1 MRKVPHNLTSAPPLD
16 GVQLAI
22 LNKRLEGVCRKMA
35 NTLFR
40 TGRSG
45 VLNTARDFSC
55 CIVTADNQLLASA
68 ESLPIH
74 VLSGPDLMAAAMQEF
89 HPLLKRGD
97 AFLHNSPYHGCSH
110 PADHTILVPVMDDDG
125 RHRFTMVAKAHQADC
140 GNSLPTTY
148 MGGARDVYQ
157 EGALIFPAVRVQENY
172 QDIQD
177 IVRMCR
183 MRIRVPEQWWGDYLA
198 AMGAARIGERELMA
212 LGEEVGWD
220 TLDAFTSQWLEYS
233 EQRMTAVISRL
244 PAGKMTV
251 SSAHDAFPGAEEG
264 IQVKVQLAIDPV
276 DAIIEVDLRDNPDC
290 LPCGLNLSEACSR
303 TSAMVG
309 VFNSI
314 DHSVPPNAGSFRRIR
329 VLLRENCVVG
339 IPLHPTSCSVATTNV
354 ADHVSNGVQRAIAE
368 LSEGAGMAEVGYA
381 IPPSVGV
388 ISGIKPN
395 SDEPFIN
402 QIFLGFGAGAASP
415 TADAWVTIGHVGNA
429 GLCYQDSTEVD
440 EQVFPIFV
448 KGRHFVTDS
457 GGAGRYRGGGGMQ
470 VEFGPEGCDL
480 EIGYVSDGT
489 FNAAN
494 GVCGGGSG
502 GRAKQYLRRG
512 NGEGETLDPC
522 AQVPLRKG
530 ETIVS
535 VSCGGG
541 GFGSPLARPAVD
553 VAHDAR
559 ERWISIEAAEHVY
572 GVVLS
577 ADGSADITASEAL
590 RNKMS
595 VVAF

>member
-1 MRKVPHNLTSAPPLD
+1 MTGAPPLD

-55 CIVTADNQLLASA
+55 CIVTADNHLLATA

-89 HPLLKRGD
+89 HPVLKRGD

-110 PADHTILVPVMDDDG
+110 PADHTILVPVLDNDG

-140 GNSLPTTY
+140 GNSLATTY

-172 QDIQD
+172 QDVED
-177 IVRMCR
+177 IVRMCK

-198 AMGAARIGERELMA
+198 EMGAARIGERELMA
-212 LGEEVGWD
+212 LAAEIGWD
-220 TLDAFTSQWLEYS
+220 TLDAFTDQWFEYS
-233 EQRMTAVISRL
+233 EKRMTAEIARL
-244 PAGKMTV
+244 PAGEMTV
-251 SSAHDAFPGAEEG
+251 SSAHDPFPGAEDG
-264 IQVKVQLAIDPV
+264 IEVKVKLAIDPAQAMI
-276 DAIIEVDLRDNPDC
+276 DIDLRDNPDC

-303 TSAMVG
+303 TAAMVG

-314 DHSVPPNAGSFRRIR
+314 DHTVPPNAGSFRRIR
-329 VLLRENCVVG
+329 VALRENCVVG
-339 IPLHPTSCSVATTNV
+339 IPVHPTSCSVATTNV

-368 LSEGAGMAEVGYA
+368 LADGAGMAEVGYV

-388 ISGIKPN
+388 ISGHKP
-395 SDEPFIN
+395 DTGEPFVN
-402 QIFLGFGAGAASP
+402 QIFLGFGAGAASCA
-415 TADAWVTIGHVGNA
+415 ADAWVTIGHVGNA
-429 GLCYQDSTEVD
+429 GLCYQDSAEVD

-448 KGRHFVTDS
+448 KGRHFVTDT
-457 GGAGRYRGGGGMQ
+457 GGAGRYRGGGGMH
-470 VEFGPEGCDL
+470 VEFGPDGCDL
-480 EIGYVSDGT
+480 EVGYVSDGT
-489 FNAAN
+489 LNAAK
-494 GVCGGGSG
+494 GARGGGMG
-502 GRAKQYLRRG
+502 GRAQQYVRRA
-512 NGEGETLDPC
+512 NGESETLDAC
-522 AQVPLRKG
+522 AQVPLHEG
-530 ETIVS
+530 ETIIS

-541 GFGSPLARPAVD
+541 GFGSPLDRPAAD
-553 VAHDAR
+553 VAFDAR
-559 ERWISIEAAEHVY
+559 EKWISVRAAEQVY
-572 GVVLS
+572 GVVLT
-577 ADGSADITASEAL
+577 AEGEADIAASEKL
-590 RNKMS
+590 RATMS
-595 VVAF
+595 AAAS

>member
-1 MRKVPHNLTSAPPLD
+1 MTDMAPMD

-55 CIVTADNQLLASA
+55 CIVTADNHLLAAA

-89 HPLLKRGD
+89 HPVLKRGD

-110 PADHTILVPVMDDDG
+110 PADHTILVPVMDDAG

-172 QDIQD
+172 QDVED
-177 IVRMCR
+177 IVRMCQL
-183 MRIRVPEQWWGDYLA
+183 RIRVPEQWWGDYLA
-198 AMGAARIGERELMA
+198 EMGAARIGERELMA
-212 LGEEVGWD
+212 LAQEVGWD
-220 TLDAFTSQWLEYS
+220 TLDAFTDQWFEYS
-233 EQRMTAVISRL
+233 EQRMAAEVARL
-244 PAGKMTV
+244 PAGEMTA
-251 SSAHDAFPGAEEG
+251 SSTHEPFPGAEDG
-264 IQVKVQLAIDPV
+264 IEVTVKLAIDPAA
-276 DAIIEVDLRDNPDC
+276 AIIEIDLRDNPDC

-303 TSAMVG
+303 TAAMVG
-309 VFNSI
+309 VFNSV
-314 DHSVPPNAGSFRRIR
+314 DHTVPPNAGSFRRIR

-339 IPLHPTSCSVATTNV
+339 IPKHPTSCSVATTNV
-354 ADHVSNGVQRAIAE
+354 ADHVSNGVQLAIAE
-368 LSEGAGMAEVGYA
+368 LAEGAGLAEVGYA

-388 ISGIKPN
+388 ISGRKPVTG
-395 SDEPFIN
+395 EPFVN
-402 QIFLGFGAGAASP
+402 QIFLGFGAGAAGP
-415 TADAWVTIGHVGNA
+415 VADAWVTVGHVGNA
-429 GLCYQDSTEVD
+429 GLCYQDSAEVD

-448 KGRHFVTDS
+448 KGRHFITDS
-457 GGAGRYRGGGGMQ
+457 GGAGRYRGGGGME

-480 EIGYVSDGT
+480 EVGYVSDGT
-489 FNAAN
+489 LKAAK
-494 GVCGGGSG
+494 GARGGGKG
-502 GRAKQYLRRG
+502 GRAQQYVRHA
-512 NGEGETLDPC
+512 NGETETVDPC
-522 AQVPLRKG
+522 AQVPLRDG

-541 GFGSPLARPAVD
+541 GFGSPLMRPPGE

-559 ERWISIEAAEHVY
+559 ERWISADATRSVFGVVIGPDGEADEAA
-572 GVVLS
+572 
-577 ADGSADITASEAL
+577 SEKL
-590 RNKMS
+590 RAEMA
-595 VVAF
+595 VR

>member
-1 MRKVPHNLTSAPPLD
+1 MSDVAPLD

-55 CIVTADNQLLASA
+55 CIVTADNHLLAAA

-74 VLSGPDLMAAAMQEF
+74 VLSGPDLMAAAMLEF
-89 HPLLKRGD
+89 HPVLKRGD

-110 PADHTILVPVMDDDG
+110 PADHTILVPVLDDAG

-172 QDIQD
+172 RDIED
-177 IVRMCR
+177 IIRMCQ
-183 MRIRVPEQWWGDYLA
+183 MRIRVPGQWWGDYLA
-198 AMGAARIGERELMA
+198 EMGAARIGERELMA
-212 LGEEVGWD
+212 LAAEIGWD
-220 TLDAFTSQWLEYS
+220 TLDAFTHQWFEYS
-233 EQRMTAVISRL
+233 EQRMAGEIARL
-244 PAGKMTV
+244 PAGELTV
-251 SSAHDAFPGAEEG
+251 SSAHDPFPGAEDG
-264 IQVKVQLAIDPV
+264 IEVKVRLTIDP
-276 DAIIEVDLRDNPDC
+276 AQAMIEIDLRDNPDC

-309 VFNSI
+309 VFNSV
-314 DHSVPPNAGSFRRIR
+314 DHTVPPNAGSFRRIR

-339 IPLHPTSCSVATTNV
+339 IQRHPTSCSVATTNV

-368 LSEGAGMAEVGYA
+368 LAEGAGMAEVGYA

-388 ISGIKPN
+388 ISGRKPD
-395 SDEPFIN
+395 SGEPFVN
-402 QIFLGFGAGAASP
+402 QIFLGFGAGAAAPS
-415 TADAWVTIGHVGNA
+415 ADAWVTIGHVGNA
-429 GLCYQDSTEVD
+429 GLCYQDSAEVD

-448 KGRHFVTDS
+448 RGRHFITDS

-470 VEFGPEGCDL
+470 VEFGPDGCDL
-480 EIGYVSDGT
+480 EVGYVSDGT
-489 FNAAN
+489 INAAK
-494 GVCGGGSG
+494 GARGGGMG
-502 GRAKQYLRRG
+502 GRAQQYVRRA
-512 NGEGETLDPC
+512 NGECETVEAC
-522 AQVPLRKG
+522 AQVALREG
-530 ETIVS
+530 ESIVS

-541 GFGSPLARPAVD
+541 GFGSPLERPPAD

-559 ERWISIEAAEHVY
+559 EKWISVEAAKRVY
-572 GVVLS
+572 GVHLG
-577 ADGSADITASEAL
+577 ADGEADIAASEKL
-590 RNKMS
+590 RLEM
-595 VVAF
+595 ADGAP